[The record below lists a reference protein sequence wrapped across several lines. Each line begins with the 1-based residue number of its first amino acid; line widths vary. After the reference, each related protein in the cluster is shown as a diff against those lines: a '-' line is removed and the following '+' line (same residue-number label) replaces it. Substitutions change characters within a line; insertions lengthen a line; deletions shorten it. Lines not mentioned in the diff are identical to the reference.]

1 MADDSTEVETLE
13 NPNPNSDEK
22 SAPPPPPNPP
32 LGAMASLSL
41 GIWPPSQRTRE
52 AVTQRLVEMLSSSSA
67 LTKRYGVLPADEAA
81 SAARSIEAAAFAA
94 SSAAADESG
103 HASSSIDGGLEILEK
118 YSKEISARMLE
129 SVKSRNPKPDP
140 SPEPK
145 PVDADSGKAE
155 EAGFESSTTAA

>member
-1 MADDSTEVETLE
+1 MADDSTEVESVE
-13 NPNPNSDEK
+13 NPQPNPSSDEK
-22 SAPPPPPNPP
+22 SAPPLPLPPSSS
-32 LGAMASLSL
+32 MASLSL

-52 AVTQRLVEMLSSSSA
+52 AVTQRLVEMVSSSSV

-94 SSAAADESG
+94 ASAAAGEDGNS
-103 HASSSIDGGLEILEK
+103 SSSIDGGLEILEK

-140 SPEPK
+140 GSEPK
-145 PVDADSGKAE
+145 PADSEKVKVE
-155 EAGFESSTTAA
+155 DAGS